1 MKKKPENTGRRAP
14 VHAMQKIGRDV
25 EKKNRKESWAEMLM
39 IYWRTGGEVQLRS
52 IWSKARVHSATQ
64 AMASFSTPAAVGV
77 RPPHMAGLA
86 AKVRACLAIRPLLKK
101 KEEKQERNVRE
112 KDKGRKKM

>member
-1 MKKKPENTGRRAP
+1 
-14 VHAMQKIGRDV
+14 
-25 EKKNRKESWAEMLM
+25 M
-39 IYWRTGGEVQLRS
+39 IYWRTGGGVQLRS

-86 AKVRACLAIRPLLKK
+86 AKARACLAIRPLLKK
-101 KEEKQERNVRE
+101 KRKAERKKKSEKSQGKEEKKKGE
-112 KDKGRKKM
+112 KGRLHTLYGFC

>member
-1 MKKKPENTGRRAP
+1 M
-14 VHAMQKIGRDV
+14 
-25 EKKNRKESWAEMLM
+25 
-39 IYWRTGGEVQLRS
+39 RS

-86 AKVRACLAIRPLLKK
+86 AKVRACLAIRPLLKRK
-101 KEEKQERNVRE
+101 RKNREREKVRE
-112 KDKGRKKM
+112 VTRD